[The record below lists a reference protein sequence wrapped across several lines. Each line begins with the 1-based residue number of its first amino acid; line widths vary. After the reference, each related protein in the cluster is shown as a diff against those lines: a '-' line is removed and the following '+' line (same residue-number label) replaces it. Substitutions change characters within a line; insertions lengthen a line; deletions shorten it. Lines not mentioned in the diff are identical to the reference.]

1 MVVGFH
7 WILLLTGSYF
17 DIRYRALP
25 NRFLLVGTLLA
36 AVFAVLLKPV
46 SWFSL
51 AGGIGLGAA
60 VVGLSALTKGGI
72 GKGDGLFL
80 GMLGINLGFFEV
92 FFVFLSALFL
102 AALAAAVVLL
112 FRKGNRKSA
121 FPFVP
126 FLALAY
132 GVSCFI

>member
-1 MVVGFH
+1 MIIGFH

-25 NRFLLVGTLLA
+25 NRFLLAGMLLA
-36 AVFAVLLKPV
+36 AVLAVLFRPV

-51 AGGIGLGAA
+51 VGGVGLGMA
-60 VVGLSALTKGGI
+60 VVGLSVLTKGGI

-80 GMLGINLGFFEV
+80 GVLGINLGFSGL
-92 FFVFLSALFL
+92 FFIFLCALLL
-102 AALAAAVVLL
+102 AAFVAAAVLVL
-112 FRKGNRKSA
+112 RKGNRKSA

-132 GVSCFI
+132 GVGCFV